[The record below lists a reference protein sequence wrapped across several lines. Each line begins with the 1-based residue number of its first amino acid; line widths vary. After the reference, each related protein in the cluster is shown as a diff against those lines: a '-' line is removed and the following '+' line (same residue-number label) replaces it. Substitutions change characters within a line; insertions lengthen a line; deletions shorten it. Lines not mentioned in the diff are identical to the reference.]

1 MLDTLL
7 FVSFSQKMIC
17 NSPTLVLDYF
27 FTKNLSIKPMNTLF
41 NKYIS
46 TFKGLSNEVWWLA
59 LITLINRAG
68 TMVIPFLSLYLT
80 KSLGFS
86 LSDVG
91 WIMSAFG
98 LGSVVGSWLG
108 GKLTDK
114 IGFYK
119 VMVFSLFVTGLSF
132 VLLQYLTT
140 FVTFWIGIF
149 VVMLIADMFRPA
161 MFVALSTY
169 SKPEN
174 KTRSVTLIRLAINLG
189 FSAGPAIGGI
199 IITTLSYGGLFW
211 VDGITCVIAALVLLN
226 VLHPKKAKALDS
238 IKAES
243 PKSAYHDRSFL
254 IFLGAMV
261 LFGIVFLQYFSTMP
275 LYYKDTHYLSE
286 LEIGM
291 LLGMNGFLI
300 FVFEMP
306 LIKWLENSTFKK
318 SELMLTG
325 AVLTGLSFLI
335 LNFTSWAGVLIIGM
349 LLMTFGEMIAFP
361 FSNAFAMERAKKG
374 NQGEYMALYSISF
387 SIAHIFGHN
396 VGLQLVDHIGFDKT
410 WYLTTI
416 LASLC
421 VFLLFILKQKVNKEK
436 NIG

>member
-1 MLDTLL
+1 M
-7 FVSFSQKMIC
+7 K
-17 NSPTLVLDYF
+17 
-27 FTKNLSIKPMNTLF
+27 TLF
-41 NKYIS
+41 NNYIN
-46 TFKGLSNEVWWLA
+46 TFKGLSREVWWLA

-80 KSLGFS
+80 KNLNFTFN
-86 LSDVG
+86 DVG

-119 VMVFSLFVTGLSF
+119 VMVFSLLSTGVF
-132 VLLQYLTT
+132 FIILQFLTT
-140 FVTFWIGIF
+140 FVSFCIGIF
-149 VVMLIADMFRPA
+149 SVMLIADMFRPA
-161 MFVALSTY
+161 MFVALSSY

-211 VDGITCVIAALVLLN
+211 VDGVTCIIATLVLIK
-226 VLHPKKAKALDS
+226 VLHPKKAKTLDN
-238 IKAES
+238 IKVEN
-243 PKSAYHDRSFL
+243 PQSAYHDRVFL
-254 IFLGAMV
+254 IFLGAMI

-275 LYYKDTHYLSE
+275 IYYKDVHHLNE
-286 LEIGM
+286 LEIGI
-291 LLGMNGFLI
+291 LLGVNGFLI
-300 FVFEMP
+300 FAFEMP
-306 LIKWLENSTFKK
+306 LIKWLENSRF
-318 SELMLTG
+318 SQLGLMLFG
-325 AVLTGLSFLI
+325 GILTGLSFLI
-335 LNFTSWAGVLIIGM
+335 LNATSWAGVLIIGM

-361 FSNAFAMERAKKG
+361 FSNAFAMSRAKKG

-396 VGLQLVDHIGFDKT
+396 AGLQMVAGFGFDKT
-410 WYLTTI
+410 WYFTSI
-416 LASLC
+416 LAGLC
-421 VFLLFILKQKVNKEK
+421 VFLLFILKQKMSIKLV
-436 NIG
+436 